1 MGVKMYLVSELHSGP
16 AWDHS
21 RPMDEQSL
29 WNEHARFMDGL
40 VDSGFIVLGG
50 PLDADR
56 VLLVVEAGSEAE
68 VRATLAGDPWLGTHL
83 VIDSVEE
90 WTVRLDSRRS

>member
-1 MGVKMYLVSELHSGP
+1 MMYLVRELHAGP

-29 WNEHARFMDGL
+29 WGEHARFMDEL
-40 VDSGFIVLGG
+40 VDSGFVVLGG

-56 VLLVVEAGSEAE
+56 VLLVVEADSEAA
-68 VRATLAGDPWLGTHL
+68 VRATLAGDPWLGSHL

-90 WTVRLDSRRS
+90 WTIRLDSRRP

>member
-1 MGVKMYLVSELHSGP
+1 M
-16 AWDHS
+16 A
-21 RPMDEQSL
+21 EQSL
-29 WNEHARFMDGL
+29 WGDHAGFMDEL

-56 VLLVVEAGSEAE
+56 VLLVVEADSAAA
-68 VRATLAGDPWLGTHL
+68 VRATLAGDPWLGSHL

-90 WTVRLDSRRS
+90 WTIRLDSRRP